1 MNCGHSTLVPK
12 VDMML
17 IQGKGIPHVG
27 KLYCC
32 SAPYQTLQHQ
42 QSEVLC
48 RQSQRV
54 QAALTELL
62 VQHIEVVAGQ
72 SLAVLGGMCT
82 CMYMYALQ
90 RPCPYYCSVAYN
102 NP

>member
-1 MNCGHSTLVPK
+1 M
-12 VDMML
+12 
-17 IQGKGIPHVG
+17 G

-32 SAPYQTLQHQ
+32 SAPHQTLQHQ

-54 QAALTELL
+54 QTALTELL
-62 VQHIEVVAGQ
+62 VQHVEVVAGQ

-82 CMYMYALQ
+82 RMYMYALQ
-90 RPCPYYCSVAYN
+90 RPCPYCSVAYN
-102 NP
+102 NPYGTTGVHLLEYWMLRTEVHVIV